1 MDSREQD
8 GGAMSGVIEDL
19 TSVHQGKRPNL
30 SIEIPPRSMGVSSM
44 NLVKKYIPSTPG
56 SVSTRVNNLPT
67 CSPASAR
74 IQASPCSSSSKARP
88 SIKNLLPGLSFKF
101 RSSALEIE
109 KDDVQVLEASS
120 GGRREKPSVLRSFS
134 FTKIFSPTVRRTSSL
149 PTDPPEVLD
158 DNTFHEASVND
169 SISLEKKEFQ
179 RHISRSLSLP
189 SNAKS
194 IKTRS
199 IKRMDSLGGVLRVIP
214 STPQVVGTSAAVPE
228 VITAVDCEIGDDGE
242 DIPEEE
248 AVCRICMIEL
258 SEGSDT
264 LKLECNCK
272 GDLALAHQECAMK
285 WFSIKGNR
293 NCEVCKQEVQNLPV
307 TLLRI
312 RSVQTSATRTGN
324 TSNQTTVYRYRFWHD
339 MPILV
344 IVSMLAYF
352 CFLEQLL
359 VADNGTAAL
368 AISLPFSCILG
379 LFASLTSS
387 TMVMKRYIWV
397 YAAVQFLLVVFFAHL
412 FYSYFHMQTVISI
425 ILATFAGFGVAMS
438 VSSLVVE
445 LLRWR
450 RRWLAGSENHRRSQG
465 TGPTPRPVTST
476 NHPHPTA
483 ELDGVN
489 IEIPVMS
496 QA

>member
-1 MDSREQD
+1 
-8 GGAMSGVIEDL
+8 MSGVTEDL

-30 SIEIPPRSMGVSSM
+30 SIEIPPHSM
-44 NLVKKYIPSTPG
+44 NLVRKNKSPTRG
-56 SVSTRVNNLPT
+56 SVSTRVNNLPI
-67 CSPASAR
+67 CSPASAG
-74 IQASPCSSSSKARP
+74 IQASPCPSSSKARP

-101 RSSALEIE
+101 RSSASEIE
-109 KDDVQVLEASS
+109 KDDVQGVEASFR
-120 GGRREKPSVLRSFS
+120 GRREKPSVLRSFS

-149 PTDPPEVLD
+149 PTEPPGVLH
-158 DNTFHEASVND
+158 DNTFHGANAND
-169 SISLEKKEFQ
+169 SISLAKKDFQ
-179 RHISRSLSLP
+179 RHISRSLSVPL
-189 SNAKS
+189 NAKG

-199 IKRMDSLGGVLRVIP
+199 FKRMDSLGGVLRVIP
-214 STPQVVGTSAAVPE
+214 STPQLVGTSAAMSD
-228 VITAVDCEIGDDGE
+228 VITAIDCEIGDDGE

-258 SEGSDT
+258 CEGSDT

-285 WFSIKGNR
+285 WFRIKGNR

-307 TLLRI
+307 TLLRR
-312 RSVQTSATRTGN
+312 RSVETSATRNGN
-324 TSNQTTVYRYRFWHD
+324 TSNQTTVYRCRVWHD

-352 CFLEQLL
+352 CFLEQML
-359 VADNGTAAL
+359 VVENGTAAL

-387 TMVMKRYIWV
+387 TLVKKRCIWV
-397 YAAVQFLLVVFFAHL
+397 YAIVQFLLIVFFAHL
-412 FYSYFHMQTVISI
+412 FNSYFHMQKVISI

-438 VSSLVVE
+438 MRSIVVE

-450 RRWLAGSENHRRSQG
+450 RRRLVGSENHRRSQG
-465 TGPTPRPVTST
+465 TLPTTRPVTST
-476 NHPHPTA
+476 NHPPPTS
-483 ELDGVN
+483 ELDGAD

>member
-1 MDSREQD
+1 MGSREQD
-8 GGAMSGVIEDL
+8 DGGMSGVTEDL

-30 SIEIPPRSMGVSSM
+30 SIEIPPHSM
-44 NLVKKYIPSTPG
+44 NLVRKNKSPTRG
-56 SVSTRVNNLPT
+56 SVSTRVNNLPI
-67 CSPASAR
+67 CSPASAG
-74 IQASPCSSSSKARP
+74 IQASPCPSSSKARP

-101 RSSALEIE
+101 RSSASEIE
-109 KDDVQVLEASS
+109 KDDVQGVEASFR
-120 GGRREKPSVLRSFS
+120 GRREKPSVLRSFS

-149 PTDPPEVLD
+149 PTEPPGVLH
-158 DNTFHEASVND
+158 DNTFHGANAND
-169 SISLEKKEFQ
+169 SISLAF
-179 RHISRSLSLP
+179 HNS
-189 SNAKS
+189 
-194 IKTRS
+194 
-199 IKRMDSLGGVLRVIP
+199 
-214 STPQVVGTSAAVPE
+214 
-228 VITAVDCEIGDDGE
+228 EIGDDGE

-258 SEGSDT
+258 CEGSDT

-285 WFSIKGNR
+285 WFRIKGNR

-307 TLLRI
+307 TLLRR
-312 RSVQTSATRTGN
+312 RSVETSATRNGN
-324 TSNQTTVYRYRFWHD
+324 TSNQTTVYRCRVWHD

-352 CFLEQLL
+352 CFLEQML
-359 VADNGTAAL
+359 VVENGTAAL

-387 TMVMKRYIWV
+387 TLVKKRCIWV
-397 YAAVQFLLVVFFAHL
+397 YAIVQFLLIVFFAHL
-412 FYSYFHMQTVISI
+412 FNSYFHMQKVISI

-438 VSSLVVE
+438 MRSIVVE

-450 RRWLAGSENHRRSQG
+450 RRRLVGSENHRRSQG
-465 TGPTPRPVTST
+465 TLPTTRPVTST
-476 NHPHPTA
+476 NHPPPTS
-483 ELDGVN
+483 ELDGAD